1 MVIDD
6 ILFQAITGVCSQLS
20 TVEYMAPESEFTI
33 LHTHFLDME
42 NSRFKATDRTRTM
55 KLLDNYKA
63 TVPVDEIY
71 GIMACCRVE
80 IVSILGETREQA

>member
-33 LHTHFLDME
+33 LYTHFLGMA

-55 KLLDNYKA
+55 KLLGNCKA
-63 TVPVDEIY
+63 TPVDEIY
-71 GIMACCRVE
+71 GIMACYRVE